1 MGLVTSL
8 VNMGSLLLGLLL
20 CGMVWSSPVPGQADK
35 DRGLVED
42 IIIGQIEAQILNLL
56 GITTTRAT
64 PVLDVVGGIIGG
76 TTTTTQAPAS
86 DAGLIQ
92 ALLGLLFPTTTT
104 SPPPPTTRCGG
115 LIGGGLLC

>member
-20 CGMVWSSPVPGQADK
+20 C
-35 DRGLVED
+35 GLVED

-104 SPPPPTTRCGG
+104 STTTTTPPPTTTRCGG
-115 LIGGGLLC
+115 LIG

>member
-8 VNMGSLLLGLLL
+8 VNMRSFLLGLLL
-20 CGMVWSSPVPGQADK
+20 CGMVWCSPVPGQEDK

-42 IIIGQIEAQILNLL
+42 IIIGQIQNQINNLL

-76 TTTTTQAPAS
+76 ATTTTQAPAS
-86 DAGLIQ
+86 ENAELIQ
-92 ALLGLLFPTTTT
+92 ALLGLLFPTT
-104 SPPPPTTRCGG
+104 
-115 LIGGGLLC
+115 